1 MTGQEIAWETMNFC
15 IFMGI
20 CIFGEL
26 SILTFL
32 LACLCEV
39 YGVRV
44 MW

>member
-1 MTGQEIAWETMNFC
+1 MTRQEIEWETANFC

-20 CIFGEL
+20 CIFAML

-39 YGVRV
+39 YGARV